1 MIKRGFVPAMI
12 GIVIYGFTACLP
24 QVESDLQKSMDKDDR
39 LLKEYLSR
47 NSIDAIESPVGYFY
61 KKEVVNPTGNQIV
74 NNEVVGVYYE
84 IRTTDNQLIESYLDE
99 NERPRLYLHNDS
111 GLVPRAINFASG
123 IAKTGET
130 LMLYVPSYLG
140 YQTYSYQQLIQPN
153 SNLVIKVKFA
163 VAYNETELKS
173 LEEELIEAYISENEL
188 EGFEK
193 TAEGIFIKIL
203 SEGEEGSKV
212 SGNNDV
218 VRFSFKLFQLDNSN
232 PVAESASNSPLQT
245 TLGNES
251 NLKFLNLGLKGVKKD
266 MELEMLIPS
275 DLGFTNSIQV
285 FPYVI
290 RKDLFEKGFI
300 NQIVRPKEPCRF
312 KVKIVEVK

>member
-1 MIKRGFVPAMI
+1 M
-12 GIVIYGFTACLP
+12 T
-24 QVESDLQKSMDKDDR
+24 
-39 LLKEYLSR
+39 
-47 NSIDAIESPVGYFY
+47 
-61 KKEVVNPTGNQIV
+61 
-74 NNEVVGVYYE
+74 
-84 IRTTDNQLIESYLDE
+84 
-99 NERPRLYLHNDS
+99 
-111 GLVPRAINFASG
+111 
-123 IAKTGET
+123 
-130 LMLYVPSYLG
+130 LYVPSYLG

-153 SNLVIKVKFA
+153 SNLVIKVKF
-163 VAYNETELKS
+163 VVTYNDTELKA
-173 LEEELIEAYISENEL
+173 LEEELIESYIAENEL

-193 TAEGIFIKIL
+193 TTEGIYVKIL

-218 VRFSFKLFQLDNSN
+218 VRFTFRLFQLDNSN
-232 PVAESASNSPLQT
+232 PVAESESNSPLQT
-245 TLGNES
+245 TVGNEG

-300 NQIVRPKEPCRF
+300 NQIVGQKNHFDLRQKLL
-312 KVKIVEVK
+312 K